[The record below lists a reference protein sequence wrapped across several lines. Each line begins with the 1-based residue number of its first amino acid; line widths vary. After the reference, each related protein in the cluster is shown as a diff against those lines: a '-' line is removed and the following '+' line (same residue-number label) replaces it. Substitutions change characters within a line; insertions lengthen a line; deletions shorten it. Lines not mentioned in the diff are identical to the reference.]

1 MTGANIL
8 KCEVFCFIAI
18 LFEVDTVFYCLGW
31 NFKLPGLHYRR
42 VAELVHKL
50 KEQEQRLKKNSM
62 TRMFTE
68 SAKMGMRA
76 MIDLRLKVKDK
87 GLR

>member
-1 MTGANIL
+1 M
-8 KCEVFCFIAI
+8 
-18 LFEVDTVFYCLGW
+18 
-31 NFKLPGLHYRR
+31 RR
-42 VAELVHKL
+42 LR
-50 KEQEQRLKKNSM
+50 EQEQRPKKNSM